1 MSNTKPDSSQVK
13 FIPAGAG
20 AVVTTVQTELRKTFY
35 SSNYPNLQSALTAS
49 AGNLLI
55 IDKSETVSEQV
66 TILAGTH
73 LQQLGAFVITL
84 AVPDVEFFIPDNSSN
99 ITIDGLIITGLS
111 SRAISSNQMSGASN
125 IRIQNCHIT
134 GCTGGSS
141 GVDYTSGIFLSNV
154 NNVWITNNI
163 IKDCG
168 AGLLEG
174 FGGIVF
180 YVGPNTFLHISGN
193 RIESSVALQGIAC
206 FATAY
211 SEIIGNTVTGMKTG
225 SGNNNGYGVLL
236 YDNAGY
242 ITNQN
247 TIANNIISSTEGS
260 GIYIVDAN
268 NTTITGN
275 VCKFNSLVQSD
286 ITLPSA
292 GISINGPNISG
303 TAITGNCVSYSGQN
317 GITIAG
323 ASTVSCSGNSIN
335 NCSQHGIHLRGGLNE
350 ITVVGNSILS
360 SEKRGIF
367 DDDNPKRGVSIVGN
381 SLYNS
386 GQLESAPGI
395 EVNGSVGA
403 CVSGNVSSG
412 ASGAGLQVADDNYL
426 ITNNV
431 LLDNSVVGIAG
442 SYITSVRRGNK
453 FTSGA
458 SQGQVS
464 LVGGVGYSPHYRD
477 TIV

>member
-163 IKDCG
+163 IKDC
-168 AGLLEG
+168 LR
-174 FGGIVF
+174 V
-180 YVGPNTFLHISGN
+180 
-193 RIESSVALQGIAC
+193 SVELC
-206 FATAY
+206 F
-211 SEIIGNTVTGMKTG
+211 M
-225 SGNNNGYGVLL
+225 
-236 YDNAGY
+236 
-242 ITNQN
+242 
-247 TIANNIISSTEGS
+247 
-260 GIYIVDAN
+260 
-268 NTTITGN
+268 
-275 VCKFNSLVQSD
+275 
-286 ITLPSA
+286 
-292 GISINGPNISG
+292 
-303 TAITGNCVSYSGQN
+303 
-317 GITIAG
+317 
-323 ASTVSCSGNSIN
+323 
-335 NCSQHGIHLRGGLNE
+335 
-350 ITVVGNSILS
+350 
-360 SEKRGIF
+360 
-367 DDDNPKRGVSIVGN
+367 
-381 SLYNS
+381 
-386 GQLESAPGI
+386 
-395 EVNGSVGA
+395 
-403 CVSGNVSSG
+403 
-412 ASGAGLQVADDNYL
+412 
-426 ITNNV
+426 
-431 LLDNSVVGIAG
+431 
-442 SYITSVRRGNK
+442 
-453 FTSGA
+453 
-458 SQGQVS
+458 
-464 LVGGVGYSPHYRD
+464 
-477 TIV
+477 